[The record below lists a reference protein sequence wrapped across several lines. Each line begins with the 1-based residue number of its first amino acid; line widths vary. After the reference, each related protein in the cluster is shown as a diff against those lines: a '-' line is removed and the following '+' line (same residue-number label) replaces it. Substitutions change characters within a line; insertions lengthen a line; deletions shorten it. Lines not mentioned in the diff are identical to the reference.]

1 MTRGWVAP
9 VEDGAPGPALLP
21 GPGEHLP
28 VLVPEQLGVAGPH
41 AAVQLLHTRL
51 QCSPVPT
58 RPAHLGLAEDGV
70 LVVVVVFGEVEL
82 LLGARVP
89 QEGRARAEQLLGAH
103 TLASLALTAGLDT
116 A

>member
-1 MTRGWVAP
+1 MLARPAP
-9 VEDGAPGPALLP
+9 P
-21 GPGEHLP
+21 
-28 VLVPEQLGVAGPH
+28 
-41 AAVQLLHTRL
+41 
-51 QCSPVPT
+51 

-82 LLGARVP
+82 LLGARGP

-103 TLASLALTAGLDT
+103 TRATLALTAGLDI